1 MSAIPAVPSET
12 TDFVKAAAPREFPF
26 TERDFDKIARRLMDE
41 AGIDMPRSKEPLVYS
56 RLAKRIRQLGLH
68 SFSDYIKLIDEPGA
82 EEIEHMLVALT
93 TNVTKFFR
101 EPHHFEDLR
110 QNVMPMLAAKAKR
123 GGRVRMW
130 SAGCSSGEEPYSIA
144 LTVLDAF
151 PEARN
156 HDVKI
161 LATDINTKVIR
172 HARAGLYPRQAL
184 SSAPRELAAQW
195 FYESGV
201 DALEAH
207 DTLKALIAFRQLN
220 LMGDWPMKGQFDVIF
235 CRNVTIYF
243 NEATQATIWR
253 RIAEK
258 LAPGGKLYIGHSERI
273 SGPAT
278 GMLRSEGV
286 TAYVRKGA
294 GA

>member
-1 MSAIPAVPSET
+1 MRPARAVPSET
-12 TDFVKAAAPREFPF
+12 TEFVQSAAPREFPF
-26 TERDFDKIARRLMDE
+26 TDRDFEKIAARLHDE

-56 RLAKRIRQLGLH
+56 RLAKRIRQLDLK
-68 SFSDYIKLIDEPGA
+68 SFAEYIRLIDDPGA

-110 QNVMPMLAAKAKR
+110 DKVMPILSARAKKR
-123 GGRVRMW
+123 GRVRLW

-144 LTVLDAF
+144 LTVMEAL
-151 PEARN
+151 PEAKSL
-156 HDVKI
+156 DVKI
-161 LATDINTKVIR
+161 LATDINTKVLR
-172 HARAGLYPRQAL
+172 HAKAGIYPRKAL
-184 SSAPRELAAQW
+184 ESASRELVERW
-195 FYESGV
+195 FTPEAP
-201 DALEAH
+201 DALRA
-207 DTLKALIAFRQLN
+207 DDALRGLIAFRMLN
-220 LMGDWPMKGQFDVIF
+220 LMGDWPMRGQFDVIF

-243 NEATQATIWR
+243 NEETQATIWR

-278 GMLRSEGV
+278 EMLRSEGV
-286 TAYVRKGA
+286 TAYVRKGG